1 MTNRY
6 YLQSADDS
14 LVFDIKVPVGSGS
27 ALQALVKK
35 TETNQWW
42 SFEGV
47 SGHPGLFYIVSADK
61 GLVVDIK
68 VPVGS
73 GSALQALVK
82 KTEANQWWSVVSAPG
97 NVFDPKLNP
106 PTTFI
111 QIDPPAPINSFSVS
125 GDGFPPGH
133 PLTLSW
139 LFVLDPAGDPEDST
153 SETVTVVT
161 DISGVFTSTFGIV
174 TPDIG
179 STLGIEVTD
188 TVTGVSR
195 NEQATWQGEGWNV

>member
-1 MTNRY
+1 MSNRY
-6 YLQSADDS
+6 YLQSGDEK
-14 LVFDIKVPVGSGS
+14 LVFDIKVPVASGS
-27 ALQALVKK
+27 ALQALDKK
-35 TETNQWW
+35 TEANQWW

-47 SGHPGLFYIVSADK
+47 SGHPGLFYIVSADN

-68 VPVGS
+68 VPVAS
-73 GSALQALVK
+73 GSALQALDK

-111 QIDPPAPINSFSVS
+111 QIDPPVPPNSFSVG
-125 GDGFPPGH
+125 GDGFPAGH

-139 LFVLDPAGDPEDST
+139 LFVVDPTGDPEDST
-153 SETVTVVT
+153 SDTVTVVA
-161 DISGVFTSTFGIV
+161 DITGAFTSTFEIV

-195 NEQATWQGEGWNV
+195 NEQATWQGEGWSV